1 MSRWWNRVTDADS
14 EVVTLLTV
22 RTTEGLE
29 GVDRVMV
36 WNTHA
41 PGRGGAAEAVRQ
53 DTRVCGDR
61 VVDVSFGEKRPG

>member
-1 MSRWWNRVTDADS
+1 MTDADS
-14 EVVTLLTV
+14 EVVTPLTV

-41 PGRGGAAEAVRQ
+41 PGVDRVMVQAGAVLQRLCVR
-53 DTRVCGDR
+53 TRVCGDR
-61 VVDVSFGEKRPG
+61 VVDVSFGGKHPG